1 MLLRLCT
8 LRFTKPGFLWQG
20 DFRSVKYVW
29 FDYELCFDLFCS
41 DDFDDREFQV
51 THKQKRDL
59 RTALSENFLTDQS
72 VQSNFASRDEDNPRT
87 SRNEQERA
95 EDPRTSAVTSWEG
108 DHPRTSHRL
117 TDQSVQSNF
126 VSRDED
132 NPRTSRNEQER
143 AEDPR
148 TSAVTSWEEEHPRT
162 SRTAEERAEDP
173 RTSRDHDNFYHQQ
186 LEGLANLAG
195 SLQLGS
201 GFPSNREAVER
212 ARFDG
217 KILAKKCLT
226 ICELF
231 SPPRVALEA
240 KGFGFQTT
248 EPPAFDRETG
258 WEFFST
264 QCRADF
270 WNVVRSQKPDIT
282 LMTPDCKPF
291 SQIMESNWKR
301 MDEKE
306 AQGLQGQGLAMLHFL
321 EQPGGAP
328 SWATHG
334 IAWLL
339 KQPGVI
345 RFLFDQC
352 SVGLSVSE
360 GELSR
365 KTTGIA
371 TNHAGIAAVL
381 SQCQCSKNHPHVVL
395 DQGLTAPARI
405 FPLA

>member
-1 MLLRLCT
+1 
-8 LRFTKPGFLWQG
+8 
-20 DFRSVKYVW
+20 VKYVW

-41 DDFDDREFQV
+41 DVFDDREFQV

-95 EDPRTSAVTSWEG
+95 EDPRTSAVTSSEG

-173 RTSRDHDNFYHQQ
+173 RTSRDHDNFYEE

-212 ARFDG
+212 ACFDG

-231 SPPRVALEA
+231 SPPRVTLEA

-258 WEFFST
+258 WEFFSA

-270 WNVVRSQKPDIT
+270 WNVVRSQKLDII
-282 LMTPDCKPF
+282 LMTPECKPF

-306 AQGLQGQGLAMLHFL
+306 AQRLQVQGLATLHFCVQVAEYQRSQNRYFFL
-321 EQPGGAP
+321 EQPGGAS

-352 SVGLSVSE
+352 PVGLSVSE

-395 DQGLTAPARI
+395 DHGLTAPARI